1 MLSEDISRQ
10 LSTTR
15 STVNMSSCDSMR
27 VTGRGPVAA
36 AACVVVVVVVVA
48 VVAVVVVVVAAAV
61 AVPVLI
67 WLGYP

>member
-15 STVNMSSCDSMR
+15 CTVNMSSCDSMR

-36 AACVVVVVVVVA
+36 AACVVVVVVVV
-48 VVAVVVVVVAAAV
+48 V